1 MKRRFEIGENVC
13 VLTMNKSGHVR
24 IPSYVRGKLGT
35 ILQYCGRYLN
45 PEDLAVGK
53 TSGPAIDLY
62 RVEFLQSTLWDQP
75 DNQPHDKLVLE
86 IYDHWLAQADTHV
99 KR

>member
-1 MKRRFEIGENVC
+1 MKQRFEIGENVR

>member
-1 MKRRFEIGENVC
+1 MKRRFEIGENVR

-24 IPSYVRGKLGT
+24 IPSYIRGKLGT

-99 KR
+99 TR